1 MAAPSREGRSN
12 SNLPVAWFSLPT
24 IWFTPNLGYQIV
36 PDDITN
42 SISIVVVAVAIY
54 YSVKIVRLSD
64 KFDYVALKGGRAPY
78 YIVLGLIFLELDRV
92 FDLLTIPLSWAFG
105 YQWTVTFNDPPA
117 ALAGLFIALGL
128 REMYVVYIRN
138 SKVKKPIPSH
148 QEIWETEK
156 IDPAE

>member
-1 MAAPSREGRSN
+1 VEAASREGRADSI
-12 SNLPVAWFSLPT
+12 SPVAWFSLPT
-24 IWFTPNLGYQIV
+24 IWFTPTFGYQIV

-54 YSVKIVRLSD
+54 YAVKIVRLSD

-78 YIVLGLIFLELDRV
+78 YIVLGMIFLELDRV
-92 FDLLTIPLSWAFG
+92 FDLLTIPLSWLFG

-138 SKVKKPIPSH
+138 SRMKKPIPSH
-148 QEIWETEK
+148 EEIWETEK
-156 IDPAE
+156 IETAA

>member
-1 MAAPSREGRSN
+1 MEGRSN
-12 SNLPVAWFSLPT
+12 SNLPVASFGLPT
-24 IWFTPNLGYQIV
+24 IWFTPRLGYQLV

-54 YSVKIVRLSD
+54 YAVKIIRLSD

-78 YIVLGLIFLELDRV
+78 YIVLGMIFLELDRI
-92 FDLLTIPLSWAFG
+92 FDLLTIPLSWYFG

-138 SKVKKPIPSH
+138 SKAKKPVPSH
-148 QEIWETEK
+148 EEIWETEK
-156 IDPAE
+156 VGAAA